1 MQIECMALVMNE
13 DGTTVNH
20 RSLSILERFFLW
32 KGCMKME
39 VKRTLTMPKT
49 PFEMRGNLSSKE
61 PAFQKRWLNYD
72 LYHKRLQRNQY
83 GRSFLLHDG
92 PPYANG
98 DIHVGHALNKIL
110 KDFVVRYH
118 NMLGDYSPY
127 IPGWDTHGLP
137 IESVLQKKGIDR
149 KTMALDQYRSLCA
162 EYAQSQVERQ
172 KVQFQRL
179 GRMGDY
185 DQSYVTLTKDYEAMQ
200 IHVFATMAL
209 KGLIYKGAKPVYWSP
224 SSESA
229 LAEAEIEYHDVTSP
243 SIYVKF
249 DVSKPQQ
256 GLKGNEAFV
265 IWTTTPWTLPA
276 NLAIS
281 VHPDYDYGI
290 YDSDEGSFIFL
301 ANRSEMLIETLQL
314 HHVVLRKVV
323 KGKDLEGIQA
333 KHPFY
338 QRDSLVLV
346 GEHVTADTG
355 TGCVHTAPG
364 HGEDDFL
371 VGTRYGLEPFCP
383 VDHRGCMT
391 EEAGSDLAGLFYE
404 KANQVILSKLE
415 TTGHLLSSSTITH
428 AYPHDWRTK
437 KPVIYRATAQW
448 FASIDGIREQLL
460 QAIHEVKWYPE
471 WGELRLHNMI
481 AERGDWCISRQ
492 RAWGVPIPILYAED
506 DTPIMDSEVS
516 EHIETLFRTHGS
528 NIWFTSREKDLL
540 PPNYANSHS
549 PNGIFR
555 KETDIMDV
563 WFDSGSSHTAVLIQR
578 GLPYPAD
585 LYLEGSDQYR
595 GWFNSS
601 LIIGQAVNNQSPYRA
616 VVSHG
621 FVLDGNGN
629 KMSKSLGNTVD
640 PNKVMDTSGADILR
654 LWVASVDYQSDV
666 RISDAILK
674 QMADVYRKIRNTFRF
689 LLGNLSDGDFGK
701 FDPSKNYPMESS
713 PLETMILNRLAQVY
727 EQAIQGYERYDFSSV
742 LQSITSFLT
751 IDMSSF
757 YLDITKDILYCEHK
771 DSPRRRAVQKVL
783 WECLNVLVRLL
794 APILPHTCEE
804 LYDYFP
810 TRLEESVHLLNLQA
824 PSTMF
829 QASLN
834 REYELLLEVRNDVL
848 KALEAKRGVG
858 LLGSSQEARIQFWPN
873 KKETQEL
880 FHQLSPLEMNRFFIV
895 SEAIMADNEGDSF
908 DSSKVSVHLH
918 DGYRCERCWNRYDVS
933 LNEEHL
939 CPRCSKAVNQYRVE
953 EKLNEIS

>member
-1 MQIECMALVMNE
+1 
-13 DGTTVNH
+13 
-20 RSLSILERFFLW
+20 
-32 KGCMKME
+32 ME
-39 VKRTLTMPKT
+39 VKKTLTMPKT
-49 PFEMRGNLSSKE
+49 PFEMRGNLSAKE
-61 PAFQKRWLNYD
+61 PMFQKRWLD
-72 LYHKRLQRNQY
+72 QALYQKRLDRNKN
-83 GRSFLLHDG
+83 GKTFLLHDG

-137 IESVLQKKGIDR
+137 IESVLQKKGVDR
-149 KTMALDQYRSLCA
+149 KTMPLDAYRSLCA

-179 GRMGDY
+179 GSMGDY

-200 IHVFATMAL
+200 IHVFSTMAL

-249 DVSKPQQ
+249 DVLTPQK
-256 GLKGNEAFV
+256 GLLGNEAFV

-281 VHPDYDYGI
+281 LHPQYDYGI
-290 YDSDEGSFIFL
+290 YDTDEGSYIFL
-301 ANRSEMLIETLQL
+301 TDLSETLIEILQL

-323 KGKDLEGIQA
+323 KGKELEGIKA
-333 KHPFY
+333 RHPFY
-338 QRDSLVLV
+338 HRDSLVLV

-371 VGTRYGLEPFCP
+371 VGSRYGLEPFCP

-391 EEAGSDLAGLFYE
+391 EEAGEDLAGLFYE
-404 KANQVILSKLE
+404 KANQVVLSKLE
-415 TTGHLLSSSTITH
+415 ATGHLLSSSTITH

-448 FASIDGIREQLL
+448 FASIDGIRNQLL
-460 QAIHEVKWYPE
+460 EAIHAVKWYPE

-492 RAWGVPIPILYAED
+492 RVWGVPIPILYAED
-506 DTPIMDSEVS
+506 DTPIMDSEVFA
-516 EHIETLFRTHGS
+516 HIETLFRTHGS
-528 NIWFTSREKDLL
+528 NIWFTSSEKELL
-540 PPNYANSHS
+540 PPNYTNSHS

-563 WFDSGSSHTAVLIQR
+563 WFDSGSSHTAVLLQR

-601 LIIGQAVNNQSPYRA
+601 LIIGQAVNGKSPYRS

-640 PNKVMDTSGADILR
+640 PNQVMSTSGADILR

-666 RISDAILK
+666 RISNAILK
-674 QMADVYRKIRNTFRF
+674 QTADVYRKIRNTFRF
-689 LLGNLSDGDFGK
+689 LLGNLSDGVFGQY
-701 FDPSKNYPMESS
+701 DPSVNYSMDSS

-727 EQAIQGYERYDFSSV
+727 EQSIQAYETYNFSSV

-751 IDMSSF
+751 IDLSSF

-771 DSPRRRAVQKVL
+771 DSPRRRAVQQIL
-783 WECLNVLVRLL
+783 WECLDVLIRLL

-804 LYDYFP
+804 LYDHFP
-810 TRLEESVHLLNLQA
+810 VRIEESVHLLNLRS
-824 PSTMF
+824 PSVTY
-829 QASLN
+829 QSRLN
-834 REYELLLEVRNDVL
+834 EQYEMMLSVRNDVL
-848 KALEAKRGVG
+848 KALETKRAAG
-858 LLGSSQEARIQFWPN
+858 LLGSSQEAKIEFWPS
-873 KKETQEL
+873 KKEVQEV
-880 FHQLSPLEMNRFFIV
+880 FHQLSALEMNRFFIV
-895 SEAIMADNEGDSF
+895 SEAIMVDNEGESF
-908 DSSKVSVHLH
+908 ETSKVSVHLH
-918 DGYRCERCWNRYDVS
+918 EGSRCERCWNRYDTP
-933 LNEEHL
+933 LNDEHL
-939 CPRCSKAVNQYRVE
+939 CTRCAEAVKQYRE
-953 EKLNEIS
+953 EEEVHEIS

>member
-1 MQIECMALVMNE
+1 MALVMNE